1 MASGTV
7 KWFNDASDYGFIV
20 PDEIGGDLYVRGSN
34 VDAEM
39 GTRLTEGDRV
49 EFRARV
55 AGMGP
60 EAIEVL
66 PLRARQD
73 LRCACGYGI
82 VASGPLPACPMCGA
96 SAWEEGAQGSSAA
109 DAVRW
114 EAEGEEHLRALRRR
128 TRRGA
133 LRFVS

>member
-7 KWFNDASDYGFIV
+7 KWFTDASDYGFVV
-20 PDEIGGDLYVRGSN
+20 PDEIGGDLCARGSN
-34 VDAEM
+34 VDAAM
-39 GTRLTEGDRV
+39 GTRLTEGDRA

-55 AGMGP
+55 AGMRP

-82 VASGPLPACPMCGA
+82 VASVHCRRARCAGRVH
-96 SAWEEGAQGSSAA
+96 GSR
-109 DAVRW
+109 VRR
-114 EAEGEEHLRALRRR
+114 LV
-128 TRRGA
+128 RRGRGQAQKTIKERRSEKRAAAKKSLSGA
-133 LRFVS
+133 L

>member
-1 MASGTV
+1 VASGTV
-7 KWFNDASDYGFIV
+7 EWFTDASDYGFVV
-20 PDEIGGDLYVRGSN
+20 PDEIGGDLCTRGSN
-34 VDAEM
+34 VDATI
-39 GTRLTEGDRV
+39 GTRLTEGDRA
-49 EFRARV
+49 EFQARV

-96 SAWEEGAQGSSAA
+96 SAWEESAQARPPRTRSGAKDDQGTS
-109 DAVRW
+109 
-114 EAEGEEHLRALRRR
+114 LRRAAAAKKSVS
-128 TRRGA
+128 GA
-133 LRFVS
+133 L